1 MKRQI
6 KGSIESGESTAE
18 PRLRGQLIG
27 QIGDADDVKMA
38 GAAGLERDNIPAFS
52 SEKIAQTKAS
62 QRDTLIDVNQG
73 FQDEKE
79 N

>member
-1 MKRQI
+1 VRW
-6 KGSIESGESTAE
+6 E
-18 PRLRGQLIG
+18 
-27 QIGDADDVKMA
+27 KMA
-38 GAAGLERDNIPAFS
+38 GAAGLERDQIPAFS